1 MAEADMPKVGPAQ
14 GGMTRE
20 KSSLSGGGS
29 APRNDIQKV
38 ELKGKVV
45 QKKQSFGDK
54 LKETFIAEDAR
65 DVGDYILWDILV
77 PTIKRTIRDIIVGS
91 ADRIFLGT
99 GTSSSQNLVRE
110 HGVTRVVTRN
120 DYSSISSRKSA
131 VSSIPSAKTTGRSPN
146 FGLNDVIFES
156 YDDAANVLDRMVDFL
171 ETYGNV
177 SVDDFFDLV
186 GKSAPYTAQNWGWKN
201 LSAASIVTV
210 SGGYFI
216 KLPTP
221 VIIKEN

>member
-1 MAEADMPKVGPAQ
+1 MAKADMPDVSSAQ
-14 GGMTRE
+14 GGLSHE

-110 HGVTRVVTRN
+110 RGVTRVVTRN
-120 DYSSISSRKSA
+120 DYSAISSRKST
-131 VSSIPSAKTTGRSPN
+131 VSSVPAAKTVGRSPN
-146 FGLNDVIFES
+146 FGLNDVIFEA
-156 YDDAANVLDRMVDFL
+156 YDDAANVLDRMVDYL
-171 ETYGNV
+171 ETYGV
-177 SVDDFFDLV
+177 VRVEDFFDLV
-186 GKSAPYTAQNWGWKN
+186 GKSTPYTSQNWGWN
-201 LSAASIVTV
+201 SLSSASIVTV
-210 SGGYFI
+210 RGGYFI

-221 VIIKEN
+221 VVIKEN

>member
-20 KSSLSGGGS
+20 KSSLSGVGS

-65 DVGDYILWDILV
+65 DVGDYILWDILI

-110 HGVTRVVTRN
+110 RGVTRVVTRN
-120 DYSSISSRKSA
+120 DYSSISSRKST

-146 FGLNDVIFES
+146 FGLNDVIFEA
-156 YDDAANVLDRMVDFL
+156 YDDAANVLDRMVDSL

-186 GKSAPYTAQNWGWKN
+186 GKSAPYTAQNWGWTS

-210 SGGYFI
+210 RGGYFI

-221 VIIKEN
+221 IVIKEN

>member
-65 DVGDYILWDILV
+65 DVGDYILWDILI

-99 GTSSSQNLVRE
+99 GISSSQNLVRE
-110 HGVTRVVTRN
+110 RGVTRVVTRN

-146 FGLNDVIFES
+146 FGLNDVIFEA
-156 YDDAANVLDRMVDFL
+156 YDDAANVLDRMVDYL
-171 ETYGNV
+171 ETYGV
-177 SVDDFFDLV
+177 VRVDDFFDLV
-186 GKSAPYTAQNWGWKN
+186 GKSSQYTSQNWGWYS

-210 SGGYFI
+210 RGGYFI
-216 KLPTP
+216 KLPAP
-221 VIIKEN
+221 VVIKEN